1 MSSRSRGTVSPS
13 ADSKRR
19 FLEALL
25 EFERVTRVEGVAIA
39 KRDFGGLE
47 RLALE
52 KDGIIRRVQELSRLS
67 GLNRANAEVDRQLKK
82 IEALAQANV
91 SRAAEILGDLG
102 AERKEVA
109 TIQNRLKDVRNAYSP
124 KDLGRDLLGEA

>member
-1 MSSRSRGTVSPS
+1 MSSRLRSSSLSPTEL
-13 ADSKRR
+13 KRR
-19 FLEALL
+19 FLEALG
-25 EFERVTRVEGVAIA
+25 EFERVTRVEGVAIS

-47 RLALE
+47 RLARD
-52 KDGIIRRVQELSRLS
+52 KDAIIRKVQELSQLS
-67 GLNRANAEVDRQLKK
+67 GLDRANAEVNRQLKR

-102 AERKEVA
+102 VEKKEVV

-124 KDLGRDLLGEA
+124 KDPERDLLGEA

>member
-1 MSSRSRGTVSPS
+1 M
-13 ADSKRR
+13 
-19 FLEALL
+19 
-25 EFERVTRVEGVAIA
+25 TRVEGVAIA

>member
-1 MSSRSRGTVSPS
+1 MSSRLRSSSLSPTEL
-13 ADSKRR
+13 KRR
-19 FLEALL
+19 FLEALG
-25 EFERVTRVEGVAIA
+25 EFERVTRVEGVAIS

-47 RLALE
+47 RLARD
-52 KDGIIRRVQELSRLS
+52 KDAIIRKVQELSQLS
-67 GLNRANAEVDRQLKK
+67 GLDRANAEVDRQLKR

-102 AERKEVA
+102 VEKKEVV

-124 KDLGRDLLGEA
+124 KDPERDLLGEA

>member
-1 MSSRSRGTVSPS
+1 MSSRSRGAVSS
-13 ADSKRR
+13 AADLKRR

-25 EFERVTRVEGVAIA
+25 EFEKVTRVEGVAIT

-47 RLALE
+47 RLASE
-52 KDGIIRRVQELSRLS
+52 KDAIIRRVQELSQLS
-67 GLNRANAEVDRQLKK
+67 GLDRANVEVDRQLKK

-91 SRAAEILGDLG
+91 ARAAEILGDLG
-102 AERKEVA
+102 AERKEVV

-124 KDLGRDLLGEA
+124 KDPARDLLGEA

>member
-1 MSSRSRGTVSPS
+1 MASRSRGVVAS
-13 ADSKRR
+13 AADFKKR
-19 FLEALL
+19 FLEALV

-47 RLALE
+47 RLAVE
-52 KDGIIRRVQELSRLS
+52 KDAIIRRVQELSQQS
-67 GLNRANAEVDRQLKK
+67 GMNRANAEVDRQLKR

-102 AERKEVA
+102 EERKEVV

-124 KDLGRDLLGEA
+124 KDPARDLLGEA